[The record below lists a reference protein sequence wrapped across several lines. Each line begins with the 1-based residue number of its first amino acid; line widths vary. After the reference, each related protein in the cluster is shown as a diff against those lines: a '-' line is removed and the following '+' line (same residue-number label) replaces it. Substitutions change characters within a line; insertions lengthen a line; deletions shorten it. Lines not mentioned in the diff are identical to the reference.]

1 MYNIKN
7 IFNSLINN
15 YNHIFK
21 IIFLLKNTKFFKN
34 CKIKSFKDSKLVLVF
49 YDYHSYLLA
58 IQNKQKLL
66 KYLNNYLTSNSIN
79 QLIKEIIILNNIPK
93 KNGLNEFKANFIINR
108 GTNKELLRN
117 IGYSNY
123 YKLILN
129 KIRNNI
135 VKNSIKN
142 KINK

>member
-7 IFNSLINN
+7 IFSNLINN
-15 YNHIFK
+15 YSHIFK

-34 CKIKSFKDSKLVLVF
+34 CKVKSFRDSKLILIF
-49 YDYHSYLLA
+49 YDYYSYLLA

-66 KYLNNYLTSNSIN
+66 KYLNNYLASNGIN
-79 QLIKEIIILNNIPK
+79 QLIREIIILNDIPK
-93 KNGLNEFKANFIINR
+93 KNRLNEFKANFIINK
-108 GTNKELLRN
+108 GINKELLKN
-117 IGYSNY
+117 IGYYNY

-129 KIRNNI
+129 RIRNNV

>member
-7 IFNSLINN
+7 IFSNLINS

-21 IIFLLKNTKFFKN
+21 IIFLLKNTKLFKN
-34 CKIKSFKDSKLVLVF
+34 CRVKSFRDSKLILIF
-49 YDYHSYLLA
+49 YDYYSYLLA

-66 KYLNNYLTSNSIN
+66 KYLNNYLASNGIN
-79 QLIKEIIILNNIPK
+79 QLIKEIIILNDIPK
-93 KNGLNEFKANFIINR
+93 KNRLNEFKTNFIINK
-108 GTNKELLRN
+108 GINKELLKN
-117 IGYSNY
+117 IGYYNY

-129 KIRNNI
+129 RIRNNI
-135 VKNSIKN
+135 IKNSIKN